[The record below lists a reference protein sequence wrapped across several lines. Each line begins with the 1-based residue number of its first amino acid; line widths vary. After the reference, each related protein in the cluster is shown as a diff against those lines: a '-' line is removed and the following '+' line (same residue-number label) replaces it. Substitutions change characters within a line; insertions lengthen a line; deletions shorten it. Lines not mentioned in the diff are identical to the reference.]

1 MVKKGFLMDIDE
13 REMERE
19 NHAKDILHE
28 KQMRDEEYFM
38 EWTIENFHFSKAISL
53 CDAVDVLTKHCF
65 EYDQD
70 VKVLFKL
77 MGEV

>member
-1 MVKKGFLMDIDE
+1 MDIDE

-28 KQMRDEEYFM
+28 QQMRDEEYFM
-38 EWTIENFHFSKAISL
+38 EWTINNFHFDKAVLL
-53 CDAVDVLTKHCF
+53 CDVIDVLTKHCY

-70 VKVLFKL
+70 VKVLFKM